1 MATKTAATA
10 LIKKKKWTP
19 VIAPK
24 WMDEALIGETH
35 VENNE
40 QAIGK
45 TIVASL
51 GSITGDPQKQFTN
64 LKFKMVKAAPD
75 HIQTEL
81 IEYQLTP
88 TAVKKAARKG
98 RAKIEDSLLAKSKDG
113 QAVRIKYILMTRGKG
128 RGSLLAALQKKARQW
143 LANELSKM
151 TFDQFMNDLIFY
163 KIQKSL
169 SQALRKIYPVSVAEV
184 RWALLTT
191 FKDGKLIEP
200 TVEEA
205 KPVEKKEEVVVDQ
218 VQEIIDQAKEAAEKM
233 QEVAA

>member
-35 VENNE
+35 VEENE

-51 GSITGDPQKQFTN
+51 GSITGDPQKQFTS

-88 TAVKKAARKG
+88 TAVKKTARKG
-98 RAKIEDSLLAKSKDG
+98 RAKVEDSILVKTKDDK
-113 QAVRIKYILMTRGKG
+113 AVRVKYILMTRSKG

-143 LANELSKM
+143 IANEISKM
-151 TFDQFMNDLIFY
+151 SFDQFMNDLIFY
-163 KIQKSL
+163 KIQKGL

-191 FKDGKLIEP
+191 LKEGKLIEP
-200 TVEEA
+200 TPEEV
-205 KPVEKKEEVVVDQ
+205 KKEEKKEEVVEEKTQEVVDQ
-218 VQEIIDQAKEAAEKM
+218 VQEIATA
-233 QEVAA
+233 

>member
-1 MATKTAATA
+1 MATKTASAA
-10 LIKKKKWTP
+10 IIKKKKWTP

-24 WMDEALIGETH
+24 WMNEALIGETH
-35 VENNE
+35 VEENE

-81 IEYQLTP
+81 IEFQLTP
-88 TAVKKAARKG
+88 TAVKKTARKG
-98 RAKIEDSLLAKSKDG
+98 RAKVEDSILVKSKDDK
-113 QAVRIKYILMTRGKG
+113 AVRVKYILMTRGKAK
-128 RGSLLAALQKKARQW
+128 GSILAALQKKARQL
-143 LANELSKM
+143 LANEVSKM
-151 TFDQFMNDLIFY
+151 SFDQFMNDLIFY

-169 SQALRKIYPVSVAEV
+169 SQGLRKIYPVSVAEI

-191 FKDGKLIEP
+191 LKEGKLIEP
-200 TVEEA
+200 TPEEA
-205 KPVEKKEEVVVDQ
+205 KPAEKKEEAVKEEKVEVSEKLQ
-218 VQEIIDQAKEAAEKM
+218 EEKVQEIAAE
-233 QEVAA
+233 